1 MPFEKVIEPP
11 KTKLDPTLKYTLELG
26 PVALF
31 FIVYKLVGIF
41 PATATMMVTATA
53 CLLIS
58 YRLLKRW
65 PIMPVVTAVM
75 VLVFGGLTLWRQ
87 DQTFLQIK
95 LTVIY
100 LMFGGALAYG
110 LVFRKPLLKIMF
122 DEAFTVTEQGWRVL
136 TILWMLFFFAL
147 AGVNEVVRNYATY
160 DTWVNFKTFGVMPI
174 TLLFAMAQAP
184 LIAKYMTKDAE
195 PSSDF

>member
-11 KTKLDPTLKYTLELG
+11 KAKLNPTLKFALELG
-26 PVALF
+26 PVVLF
-31 FIVYKLVGIF
+31 FVVYRLFGVF
-41 PATATMMVTATA
+41 PATATMMVTATVSV
-53 CLLIS
+53 LIS
-58 YRLLKRW
+58 YQLLKRW

-75 VLVFGGLTLWRQ
+75 VLIFGSLTLWRQ

-100 LMFGGALAYG
+100 LMFGSALAYG

-122 DEAFTVTEQGWRVL
+122 DEAFTISEQGWRVL
-136 TILWMLFFFAL
+136 TILWMFFFFAL
-147 AGVNEVVRNYATY
+147 AGVNEIVRNYASY
-160 DTWVNFKTFGVMPI
+160 DNWVNFKTFGVTPA
-174 TLLFAMAQAP
+174 TVLFALAQAP
-184 LIAKYMTKDAE
+184 LIAKFMTKETE